1 MSCDMLD
8 TFRFGPWPERAGDP
22 GFAGP
27 LVTVNPGCDPSDLV
41 AQAAFKVQVELNS
54 GQGVAFRVLGFIL
67 NSRGPRF
74 TLKPGER
81 LHQRSLPD
89 S

>member
-27 LVTVNPGCDPSDLV
+27 LVTANPGCDPSDLV
-41 AQAAFKVQVELNS
+41 AQAAFKVQVSSIL
-54 GQGVAFRVLGFIL
+54 GRAWRFAF
-67 NSRGPRF
+67 SA
-74 TLKPGER
+74 
-81 LHQRSLPD
+81 S